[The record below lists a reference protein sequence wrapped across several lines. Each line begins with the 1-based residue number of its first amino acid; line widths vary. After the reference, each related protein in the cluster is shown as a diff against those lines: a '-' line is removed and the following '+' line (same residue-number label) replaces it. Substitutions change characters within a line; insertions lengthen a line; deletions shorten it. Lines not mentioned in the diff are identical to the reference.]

1 MAERRMFSKSVI
13 DSDMFLD
20 MPLSAQ
26 ALYFH
31 LGMHGDDDGFI
42 SNPKRISRAVGCNND
57 DIRIL
62 IQKGFIIPFESG
74 VVVIRDWKINNT
86 LRNDRYKPTLYTN
99 ELGRLKLDA
108 SGRYIF
114 TGIQNGNQMATKW
127 IPNGNQMEPQHN
139 VTQINVDKR
148 SVDIGGETAE
158 NPPPAPASYGKK
170 KFVPPTLDEVAAY
183 CNERHNGINPSAF
196 IDYYEARGWKYGTG
210 KPMANW
216 KAAVRT
222 WEQKEKG
229 PAHTQVE
236 QQKKAAGE
244 VNARIFE
251 ELFGGEPT

>member
-1 MAERRMFSKSVI
+1 MPQKRMFSLAVV
-13 DSDMFLD
+13 DTDAFLD
-20 MPLSAQ
+20 MPVSAQ

-31 LGMHGDDDGFI
+31 LGMHSDDDGFI

-57 DIRIL
+57 DIKIL

-127 IPNGNQMEPQHN
+127 IPNGNQMEPQP
-139 VTQINVDKR
+139 NVDKR
-148 SVDIGGETAE
+148 SIDIGGETAE

-196 IDYYEARGWKYGTG
+196 VDYYEARGWKYGTG

-222 WEQKEKG
+222 WEQKDKDRKAS
-229 PAHTQVE
+229 PADTNPQYE
-236 QQKKAAGE
+236 
-244 VNARIFE
+244 R
-251 ELFGGEPT
+251 LT